1 MKNNILYILLISV
14 FGLLSCDDYLDIN
27 DDPNAV
33 TEASLSALLAPTME
47 ATARNYYNTAFTTSQ
62 ISQQTGSVFA
72 AGADIHEEFR
82 LGGIWSSVYL
92 SALTNLGIIVEKSE
106 TEGSP
111 HYAGVAKVLQATNLG
126 LATDQWGDI
135 PWTEAFVEGNLNP
148 KYDPQETIYNEIQR
162 LLDEAIID
170 LSSTE
175 SRISPGDEDIIYSGD
190 LSKWIKSAY
199 SLKARYY
206 IHLTKL
212 NGSSAAQNALDAVTS
227 GFTSNTDDFEL
238 FYNGIIRNPWHLRPA
253 LANNT
258 GNASIEIAQQLV
270 NAMNGTNYPTFD
282 PRLPIIADNGGA
294 DSYTGLIN
302 GEGSGGNSGFSETTW
317 YSTETA
323 PVMLMTYAELKLIE
337 AEARHIISQG
347 TSEAYEAYIAGI
359 EAHMNKL
366 EVDPT
371 DRQNYIN
378 DASVSVGAA
387 SLAIE
392 QIMKEKYISLFINP
406 EAWNDLRRYDY
417 DPTIFRNFDLPE
429 NHNPILG
436 GQFIRRASYPDD
448 EFSRNAVEVSKVAK
462 GFAEPIWWDN

>member
-1 MKNNILYILLISV
+1 MKNNILYIILISV

-33 TEASLSALLAPTME
+33 TDASLSALLAPTME

-82 LGGIWSSVYL
+82 LGGIWSGVYL
-92 SALTNLGIIVEKSE
+92 SALTNLGIIVEKAE
-106 TEGSP
+106 AEGSP

-148 KYDPQETIYNEIQR
+148 KYDSQETIYAEIQR
-162 LLDEAIID
+162 LLDEAIED

-175 SRISPGDEDIIYSGD
+175 SRISPDDEDIIYNGD
-190 LSKWIKSAY
+190 LSKWLKTAY

-206 IHLTKL
+206 IHLTKRT
-212 NGSSAAQNALDAVTS
+212 GAAAAQNALDAVAN
-227 GFTSNTDDFEL
+227 GFESNADDFEL

-282 PRLPIIADNGGA
+282 PRLPIIANNGGVA
-294 DSYTGLIN
+294 TYTGLIN
-302 GEGSGGNSGFSETTW
+302 GEGTGGNSGFSEDTW

-323 PVMLMTYAELKLIE
+323 PVLLMTYAELKLIE
-337 AEARHIISQG
+337 AEASLIVGES
-347 TSEAYEAYIAGI
+347 TEAYEAYITGI

-366 EVDPT
+366 GVIDT
-371 DRQNYIN
+371 VRQKYIN
-378 DASVSVGAA
+378 DPSVSVGAD

-392 QIMKEKYISLFINP
+392 QIMKEKYVALFINP

-429 NHNPILG
+429 NHNPILND
-436 GQFIRRASYPDD
+436 QFIRRASYPDD
-448 EFSRNAVEVSKVAK
+448 EFSRNAVEVSKVEK
-462 GFAEPIWWDN
+462 DLDVPVWWDQN